1 MENGVVWEAL
11 PPYRGWP
18 GVEGWGQPPRS
29 KGTELRKVYSVLV
42 IKLQGLLFPNLLNW
56 KHLSLPGIGVGGAQW
71 FGGTE
76 WEFGSTAFP
85 YFFVHM
91 NVLKQERIF
100 SERVI
105 TSMELL
111 LKGGLSI
118 C

>member
-1 MENGVVWEAL
+1 MAGC
-11 PPYRGWP
+11 RGL
-18 GVEGWGQPPRS
+18 GSTTKV
-29 KGTELRKVYSVLV
+29 KGNRTQESIFVLV

-56 KHLSLPGIGVGGAQW
+56 KHLSLPGIGVGGARW